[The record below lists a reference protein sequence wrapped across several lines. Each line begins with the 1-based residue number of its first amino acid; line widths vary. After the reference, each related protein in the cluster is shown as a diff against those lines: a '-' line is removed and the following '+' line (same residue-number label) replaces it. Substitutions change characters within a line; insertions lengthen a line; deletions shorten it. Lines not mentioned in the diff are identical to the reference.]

1 MSYTAPDYMD
11 DLNRALDVSLN
22 TDNCELQA
30 TAAINEVERLQGIE
44 KLLRD
49 NRDRIVAA
57 LMTMQDSDEDL
68 GHPDEAKAS
77 GSLIELLAKLP
88 DKAPDSDYDED
99 EEEEEEEEDASS

>member
-11 DLNRALDVSLN
+11 DLNRALDVSLK

-44 KLLRD
+44 ELLRD
-49 NRDRIVAA
+49 NRDHIVAA
-57 LMTMQDSDEDL
+57 LRSMQDHDLPED
-68 GHPDEAKAS
+68 AKVS
-77 GSLIELLAKLP
+77 GDLIELLKNLP